1 MPRTEYECSGCGN
14 RTAKWLGRCPSCGEF
29 GTLNESAAQQRTILP
44 EMGRRGRYS
53 ETFMREAVAMV
64 TPDRTVQEVAVR
76 LGIAPGTLWNW
87 VEKHRIAA
95 TVPREPRAP
104 EVVDK
109 TVHDAALERI
119 RELEAENAFLGKSA
133 AYFATKASRR
143 T

>member
-1 MPRTEYECSGCGN
+1 MEHGMVV
-14 RTAKWLGRCPSCGEF
+14 WLVCHSFLGQQILGIRGPGGE
-29 GTLNESAAQQRTILP
+29 